1 MERKPGLSK
10 GIGDKD
16 VSISTYNYHYLSRKL
31 LIIDLTILI
40 LNFLL
45 VNSKESS
52 SEQKVWRCSIQN
64 WWLNG
69 KNAKG
74 CQCSE

>member
-16 VSISTYNYHYLSRKL
+16 VSISTYNYHYLSCIL

-40 LNFLL
+40 LNSII
-45 VNSKESS
+45 VHSKESS

-64 WWLNG
+64 WWFDG
-69 KNAKG
+69 KNAKR